1 MKINLVRFIF
11 ASMALLYGVT
21 NNVVA
26 SNYEFILP
34 VHDIDA
40 PLTPKL
46 SFSIENDLT
55 SLSNLDK
62 VNLEDQENTILNQ
75 SIPEVRLESMVDLEP
90 SVTPSPLTAVSTSPT
105 KDAPYHSPLDDIDV
119 DALFSPKSS
128 SPFEGKPRKIT
139 DQYDVKDGKL
149 EGKYN
154 EYVQGTD
161 NSSRRKKPASEYLV
175 LLIPA
180 LLVISAVIFFSQNK
194 KDSSDTVKPNTID
207 VKSYKYHVVKSGKK
221 SGVLSIKDLSAM
233 NISRDTLV
241 WRSGLEEWTKARDL
255 PELAHL
261 FKDVPPPLPI
271 SS

>member
-1 MKINLVRFIF
+1 
-11 ASMALLYGVT
+11 MALLYGVT

-46 SFSIENDLT
+46 SFPIENDMT

-62 VNLEDQENTILNQ
+62 VNLENQENTILNQ

-90 SVTPSPLTAVSTSPT
+90 TMIPSLLASTSTSQKKEDELLPIAYDAVKEKVKEQKSKVSFYWEPKST
-105 KDAPYHSPLDDIDV
+105 KD
-119 DALFSPKSS
+119 K
-128 SPFEGKPRKIT
+128 
-139 DQYDVKDGKL
+139 YDLIDGKL
-149 EGKYN
+149 VPKN
-154 EYVQGTD
+154 
-161 NSSRRKKPASEYLV
+161 RKNPISDYLL